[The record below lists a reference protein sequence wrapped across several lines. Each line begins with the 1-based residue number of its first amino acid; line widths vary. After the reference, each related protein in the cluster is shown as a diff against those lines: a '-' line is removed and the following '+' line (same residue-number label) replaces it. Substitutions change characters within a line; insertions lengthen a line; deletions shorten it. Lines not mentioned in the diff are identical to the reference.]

1 VGVGIVLVVLVSFL
15 VFASTQV
22 LPGDAA
28 SAILGRGATP
38 QAKRLL
44 RQELGLDRSI
54 PAQYWSWST
63 GLVRGDLGRTLAAD
77 EPVTTFLSGR
87 VGNTLILAAVT
98 IVLMIPLSLFFGVWA
113 GIRRGRA
120 ADHVISG
127 ASLAAIALPEF
138 VIGTVLVAL
147 FAVSLKWLPAVSV
160 VPSGANPIT
169 DPTILVLPVATLLLV
184 SLAFNIR
191 MVRAGVAEAMSSDY
205 VRMARL
211 NGIPEAR
218 VIRRHVLRNAL
229 APTVQV
235 IGLTVLWLVG
245 GVVVVETVFA
255 YPGIG
260 QALVGAVSARDIP
273 VVQAITML
281 VAALYIVINV
291 ITDVIVVLL
300 IPKLR
305 TQA

>member
-1 VGVGIVLVVLVSFL
+1 MLVVLVSML
-15 VFASTQV
+15 VFAATQV

-38 QAKRLL
+38 QAKALL
-44 RQELGLDRSI
+44 REQLGLNKPI
-54 PAQYWSWST
+54 PQQYWNWAS
-63 GLVRGDLGRTLAAD
+63 GLLHGDLGTTLASGQ
-77 EPVTTFLSGR
+77 PVTQFLSDR
-87 VGNTLILAAVT
+87 VVNTLVLAGVT
-98 IVLMIPLSLFFGVWA
+98 LVLMIPLSLLLGVWA

-120 ADHVISG
+120 SDHVISG
-127 ASLAAIALPEF
+127 LTLGAIALPEF
-138 VIGTVLVAL
+138 VVATLLVAL
-147 FAVSLKWLPAVSV
+147 FAVTWQWLPAISV
-160 VPSGANPIT
+160 VPPGANPLA
-169 DPTILVLPVATLLLV
+169 DPASLVLPVATLLLV

-211 NGIPEAR
+211 NGIPEGR
-218 VIRRHVLRNAL
+218 VIRHHVLRNAL

-235 IGLTVLWLVG
+235 IALTVLWLVG

-255 YPGIG
+255 YPGMG
-260 QALVGAVSARDIP
+260 QALVQSVSGRDIP
-273 VVQAITML
+273 VVQAIAML

-291 ITDVIVVLL
+291 IADVVVVLL